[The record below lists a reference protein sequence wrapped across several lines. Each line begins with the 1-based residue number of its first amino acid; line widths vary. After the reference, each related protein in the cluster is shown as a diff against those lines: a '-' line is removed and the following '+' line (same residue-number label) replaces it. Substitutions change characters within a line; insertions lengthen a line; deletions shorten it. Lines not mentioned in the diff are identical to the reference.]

1 MTRSQRRLAL
11 LAAAIV
17 ALLVLFAL
25 LYQLGMS
32 RLEGKPRDFWS
43 SLGWSAETLSTTGYG
58 ADSHWSH
65 PVMAIFVVLVQF
77 AGVFLVF
84 LIVPVYLIPFLEER
98 FERRLPSAAP
108 RVDQHVLI
116 FRSGPAIETVL
127 GDLRD
132 AGVTPV
138 VVEADEARARR
149 LADRGVSVVV
159 GTVADGVLSRV
170 RLDRARALI
179 LNGGDDENA
188 LVALVARQSGFSG
201 EVIALVEEPSH
212 RKPLQLAGA
221 TRVFTPRHALGA
233 ALAARASRR
242 VHPSVAG
249 LGALGRKLHV
259 AELRISPASSLAGR
273 TLAESEIGGQFG
285 VTILGLWEHGE
296 LRTEVGAQTRLDPG
310 TILIAAGAE
319 EHLARFGER
328 ISATDHSAGR
338 GRFVIAG
345 LGEVGT
351 VAREILGTVGEDV
364 VTIDRRPESGADIVG
379 DFLDP
384 EIVARVEPGK
394 ASAMI
399 LALDQDAATLFAALV
414 VREHAPHVPI
424 IARVNEA
431 ANVERIH
438 LAGADFAL
446 SISQVAGQILG
457 HQILHEESISV
468 EPGLRVRALDSDRI
482 AGRSLGDLAL
492 RDRAGCSVVAVER
505 GEELLVQLD
514 EGTRLETGDRLYVC
528 GPSAAIRRAAAALD
542 ARTRPRTVS

>member
-11 LAAAIV
+11 LVAAIV

-98 FERRLPSAAP
+98 FERRLPTAAP

-159 GTVADGVLSRV
+159 GNVADGVLSRV

-188 LVALVARQSGFSG
+188 LVALVARQSGFEG

-242 VHPSVAG
+242 VHPSVAC

-259 AELRISPASSLAGR
+259 AELRISPASPLAGR
-273 TLAESEIGGQFG
+273 TLAESEVGGQFG

-319 EHLARFGER
+319 EHLGRFGER

-345 LGEVGT
+345 LGEVGS
-351 VAREILGTVGEDV
+351 VAREILGTVGEEV
-364 VTIDRRPESGADIVG
+364 VTVDRRPESGADIVG

-492 RDRAGCSVVAVER
+492 RDRAGCSVVAIER
-505 GEELLVQLD
+505 GENLLVQLD

-528 GPSAAIRRAAAALD
+528 GPGAAIRRAAAALD
-542 ARTRPRTVS
+542 ARTGPRTVS